1 MIPIPHFLIRLLIGA
16 ALAGLVLWLVDLGEV
31 LDALRALQPA
41 WLAVALLCYAAT
53 RVLMAAKWWVLLG
66 GSRAPVGF
74 ATVQRA
80 LCLADLYG
88 MMLASSVAIDGFRA
102 VLMRHLRGGLAAAAG
117 AILVDRVTNVAVMAL
132 LVLAGIAL
140 LHLVQPGPP
149 LATPVVLAAGG
160 AALAMLAACL
170 AVASRRLMELALAV
184 AQKIGSLFLPA
195 AVVARILGAA
205 RQVHHTMSGIFTS
218 RATVLAAMALGGAV
232 VLARIGVVAAL
243 FAAVG
248 HPQPLLLVMALE
260 PIVSVLGDL
269 PISPMGIGV
278 REGAFVFLFGGAGV
292 PASAAVAVSLATYGV
307 LIAGTVLLGMTASV
321 VGPALPRPPAEDG
334 LPGATGT
341 GHRLP

>member
-1 MIPIPHFLIRLLIGA
+1 MRSIPGFLIRLLLGA
-16 ALAGLVLWLVDLGEV
+16 GIAALVLWLVDLGEV
-31 LDALRALQPA
+31 LASLRGLRPGWVAAALG
-41 WLAVALLCYAAT
+41 CYAAT

-66 GSRAPVGF
+66 GREAPVGF
-74 ATVQRA
+74 PTVQRA

-132 LVLAGIAL
+132 LVLAGIGL
-140 LHLVQPGPP
+140 LHLLRPGAP
-149 LATPVVLAAGG
+149 LAVPVLLAAGG
-160 AALAMLAACL
+160 AALAMLAACA
-170 AVASRRLMELALAV
+170 AVASRRVMELALAV
-184 AQKIGSLFLPA
+184 ARTLGGLVLPA
-195 AVVARILGAA
+195 PLLEKILGTV
-205 RQVHHTMSGIFTS
+205 RQVHGTMSGIFTS
-218 RATVLAAMALGGAV
+218 SATVLKAMALGAAV

-248 HPQPLLLVMALE
+248 QPQPLVLVMALE

-307 LIAGTVLLGMTASV
+307 LIGGTVLLGLVASV
-321 VGPALPRPPAEDG
+321 AGPALPRPPADAE
-334 LPGATGT
+334 LPGSAGARGKT
-341 GHRLP
+341 P